1 MIKKFLKYILYFLI
15 LIIIGIIYLSY
26 FGIETKR
33 FNQLIQNEIS
43 KNIKKIDITLKDVKI
58 VLNLTNFSVGLKTYD
73 PDIIFK
79 NQTIN
84 LKKIETRFSIESFL
98 KKEFA
103 IKNLSILTKENNLKN
118 IISLVQAYQN
128 SPQLFIFDKMTKSGI
143 LTANINLNFNNKGKV
158 RKDYN
163 IKGLIKNTNLR
174 LLNNQ
179 TINNINLNFNI
190 TDSKYLFKD
199 VKAEFNQLKLISK
212 IIKIQNKNKFFL
224 IQGDLENLNEI
235 VNDEV
240 LSFLFKNKFNDMG
253 LSNLNFISKNNFSF
267 KLSKKLKFS
276 DINIESKITL
286 KKANYKI
293 DFLKL
298 KNYLPNFN
306 NLIELND
313 HEIELIF
320 NKKKFL
326 IKGKGKFFVDK
337 KSDEINYDIKFD
349 KEGNYDFKSIIQF
362 KNNPIIIKILNYEK
376 DENKN
381 STLNIEGSFKK
392 NKTMIFQ
399 KILFQELE
407 NKFLINGLSLNKNF
421 KINDIDKVDLNFF
434 NKNKKENKIFLNK
447 NKKNYEISGKVF
459 DGSNLLDE
467 MLKSDTKKN
476 AFDILNNFNTSVKL
490 NVDQIYI
497 DNFTYLNSIKGSLKL
512 LKSNLVNLNLKGSF
526 DSKKKLTF
534 TIKTNGN
541 GEKITTLFSEYAKPL
556 VKKFRFIKGF
566 EEGNLDFYSIKKN
579 NSSKSKL
586 KIYNFKLNELP
597 VLTKILTLASL
608 QGIADLLTGEGIRF
622 NEFEMN
628 FNNKNNLMTI
638 DEIYAIGPAISILMD
653 GYIENNKLVSL
664 RGTLVP
670 ATTLNKIIG
679 SIPLLGN
686 ILVGKKTGEGVFGVS
701 FKIKGSPK
709 NLKTTVN
716 PIKTLTPR
724 FITRTLEK
732 IKKIN

>member
-43 KNIKKIDITLKDVKI
+43 KNIKKIDIVLKDVKI

-84 LKKIETRFSIESFL
+84 LKKIETRISIESFL

-143 LTANINLNFNNKGKV
+143 LTANINLNFINKGKV

-163 IKGLIKNTNLR
+163 IKGSIKNTNLR

-199 VKAEFNQLKLISK
+199 IKAEFNQLKLISK

-224 IQGDLENLNEI
+224 VQGDLENLDEI
-235 VNDEV
+235 INDEV

-253 LSNLNFISKNNFSF
+253 LSNLNFISKSNFSF

-286 KKANYKI
+286 KKVNYKI

-313 HEIELIF
+313 HKIELIF

-337 KSDEINYDIKFD
+337 KSDEINYDIKVD
-349 KEGNYDFKSIIQF
+349 KEGNYDFKSVIQF
-362 KNNPIIIKILNYEK
+362 KSNPIIIKILNYEK

-421 KINDIDKVDLNFF
+421 KINDIDAIDLNFF

-467 MLKSDTKKN
+467 MLKSGTKKN

-526 DSKKKLTF
+526 DSEKKLTF
-534 TIKTNGN
+534 TIKTNAN
-541 GEKITTLFSEYAKPL
+541 GEKITTFFSEYAKPL

-566 EEGNLDFYSIKKN
+566 EEGSLDFYSIKKN

-586 KIYNFKLNELP
+586 KIYDFKLNKLP
-597 VLTKILTLASL
+597 ALTKILTLASL

-638 DEIYAIGPAISILMD
+638 DEIYAIGPAISILMN

-670 ATTLNKIIG
+670 ATTLNKVIG

-701 FKIKGSPK
+701 FKIKGPSK

-724 FITRTLEK
+724 FITRTLE
-732 IKKIN
+732 

>member
-1 MIKKFLKYILYFLI
+1 MIKKFFKYILYFLI

-43 KNIKKIDITLKDVKI
+43 RNIKKIDIALKDVKI

-73 PDIIFK
+73 PDIIFE

-84 LKKIETRFSIESFL
+84 LKKIETWFSIESFL

-190 TDSKYLFKD
+190 TNSKYLFKD

-267 KLSKKLKFS
+267 KLNKKLKFS

-286 KKANYKI
+286 KKVNYKI

-313 HEIELIF
+313 HKIELIF
-320 NKKKFL
+320 NKK
-326 IKGKGKFFVDK
+326 
-337 KSDEINYDIKFD
+337 
-349 KEGNYDFKSIIQF
+349 
-362 KNNPIIIKILNYEK
+362 
-376 DENKN
+376 
-381 STLNIEGSFKK
+381 
-392 NKTMIFQ
+392 
-399 KILFQELE
+399 
-407 NKFLINGLSLNKNF
+407 
-421 KINDIDKVDLNFF
+421 
-434 NKNKKENKIFLNK
+434 
-447 NKKNYEISGKVF
+447 
-459 DGSNLLDE
+459 NL
-467 MLKSDTKKN
+467 
-476 AFDILNNFNTSVKL
+476 
-490 NVDQIYI
+490 
-497 DNFTYLNSIKGSLKL
+497 
-512 LKSNLVNLNLKGSF
+512 
-526 DSKKKLTF
+526 
-534 TIKTNGN
+534 
-541 GEKITTLFSEYAKPL
+541 
-556 VKKFRFIKGF
+556 
-566 EEGNLDFYSIKKN
+566 
-579 NSSKSKL
+579 
-586 KIYNFKLNELP
+586 
-597 VLTKILTLASL
+597 
-608 QGIADLLTGEGIRF
+608 
-622 NEFEMN
+622 
-628 FNNKNNLMTI
+628 
-638 DEIYAIGPAISILMD
+638 
-653 GYIENNKLVSL
+653 
-664 RGTLVP
+664 
-670 ATTLNKIIG
+670 
-679 SIPLLGN
+679 
-686 ILVGKKTGEGVFGVS
+686 
-701 FKIKGSPK
+701 
-709 NLKTTVN
+709 
-716 PIKTLTPR
+716 
-724 FITRTLEK
+724 
-732 IKKIN
+732 

>member
-1 MIKKFLKYILYFLI
+1 MIKKFFKYILYFLI

-43 KNIKKIDITLKDVKI
+43 KNIKKIDIALKDVKI
-58 VLNLTNFSVGLKTYD
+58 VLNLTNFSVGLKAYD

-84 LKKIETRFSIESFL
+84 LKKIEIRFSIESFL

-118 IISLVQAYQN
+118 IINLVQAYQN

-199 VKAEFNQLKLISK
+199 VKAEFNQSKLISK
-212 IIKIQNKNKFFL
+212 IIKIKNKNKFFL
-224 IQGDLENLNEI
+224 IQGDLENINEI

-240 LSFLFKNKFNDMG
+240 LSFLFKNKLNNMG

-267 KLSKKLKFS
+267 KLNKKLKFS

-313 HEIELIF
+313 HKIELIF
-320 NKKKFL
+320 NKKNFL

-381 STLNIEGSFKK
+381 SILNIEGSFKK

-399 KILFQELE
+399 KILFEELK

-421 KINDIDKVDLNFF
+421 KINDIDKIDLNFF

-512 LKSNLVNLNLKGSF
+512 LKSNLVNLNLKASF
-526 DSKKKLTF
+526 DSEKKLTF
-534 TIKTNGN
+534 TIKTNAN

-566 EEGNLDFYSIKKN
+566 EEGSLDFYSIKKN

-586 KIYNFKLNELP
+586 KIYDFKLNELP
-597 VLTKILTLASL
+597 ALTKILTLASL

-628 FNNKNNLMTI
+628 FNNNNNLMTI

-701 FKIKGSPK
+701 FKIKGAPK